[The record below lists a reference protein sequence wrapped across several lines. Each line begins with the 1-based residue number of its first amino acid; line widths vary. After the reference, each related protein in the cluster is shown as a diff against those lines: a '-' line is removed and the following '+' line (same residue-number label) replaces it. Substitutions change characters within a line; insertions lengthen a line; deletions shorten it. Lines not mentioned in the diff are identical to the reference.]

1 MVYGTKI
8 RILTGISKPTYNWG
22 GPHCKNRLHE
32 GIIDYNGF
40 LIDHRFSRFM
50 KDSITIGL

>member
-22 GPHCKNRLHE
+22 AHIVK
-32 GIIDYNGF
+32 IGF
-40 LIDHRFSRFM
+40 MREL
-50 KDSITIGL
+50 